1 MGQWRIRQHADHPTT
16 FTIVPSMKKILAALS
31 VSLAFAA
38 PAAFAQKVAAPSPAA
53 TPAAAPAAAA
63 NPAALAAANDM
74 LTAMN
79 YRAVAQGMF
88 AQMRHNMPIMMRQGA
103 TNSIINNPKMDEA
116 QKKASM
122 EKMEKQLPLAVN
134 AVDGVFNDPAL
145 LNTMM
150 SETANLYARHF
161 TADELRQIT
170 AFYKTPVGV
179 KMLASM
185 PQLMNESMQMGQK
198 IVMPRIQAVMQKAQA
213 K

>member
-1 MGQWRIRQHADHPTT
+1 
-16 FTIVPSMKKILAALS
+16 MKKILAALS
-31 VSLAFAA
+31 ISLAFAA
-38 PAAFAQKVAAPSPAA
+38 PVAFAQKVAAPVPAA
-53 TPAAAPAAAA
+53 PPAAAA

-103 TNSIINNPKMDEA
+103 MNSITNNSKMSDA
-116 QKKASM
+116 QKKDALD
-122 EKMEKQLPLAVN
+122 KMEKQLPAAVT

-145 LNTMM
+145 LDTMLR
-150 SETANLYARHF
+150 ETANLYARHF

-185 PQLMNESMQMGQK
+185 PQLMTESMQMGQR
-198 IVMPRIQAVMQKAQA
+198 IVMPRIQAVMQKAQV